1 MITSKST
8 WSAIYSTPDV
18 PKLSS
23 PSKMPCHSMS
33 IPAQAQACKVGAI
46 LAKLY
51 GTVCFN
57 CYALKGMYVL
67 PTVKALREHNLRL
80 IETDLEQWE
89 HNSII
94 LIGKSSS
101 KGGYFRWFASGDLQS
116 FKHLLAIIR
125 IALALPKIKFWLPT
139 KEKALLNELLRQK
152 IAIPDNLIIRLS
164 MTHVNVPAS
173 NENFLTSTVYT
184 HDKKPLG
191 QACIAPSQE
200 GKCLA
205 CRACW
210 NKSIPTISYPEH

>member
-8 WSAIYSTPDV
+8 WSAIYSAPNM
-18 PKLSS
+18 PKLSN

-33 IPAQAQACKVGAI
+33 IPAQACKVGAI
-46 LAKLY
+46 LNKVY

-80 IETDLEQWE
+80 IEANLAQWE

-94 LIGKSSS
+94 LIDKSSS
-101 KGGYFRWFASGDLQS
+101 KGGHFRWFDSGDLQS
-116 FKHLLAIIR
+116 FKHLMAIIH
-125 IALALPKIKFWLPT
+125 IADALPQIKFWLPT
-139 KEKALLNELLRQK
+139 KEKALLNELSRQK
-152 IAIPDNLIIRLS
+152 IDIPDNLIIRLS

-184 HDKKPLG
+184 HDRKPLG
-191 QACIAPSQE
+191 QACIAPSQN
-200 GKCLA
+200 GKCLD

-210 NKSIPTISYPEH
+210 NKEISTISYLEH

>member
-8 WSAIYSTPDV
+8 WSAIYSATNM
-18 PKLSS
+18 PKLSN

-33 IPAQAQACKVGAI
+33 IPAQACKVGSV

-51 GTVCFN
+51 NTVCSN

-80 IETDLEQWE
+80 IEENLAQWE
-89 HNSII
+89 HNSIV

-101 KGGYFRWFASGDLQS
+101 RGGHFRWFDSGDLQS
-116 FKHLLAIIR
+116 FKHLMAIIR

-152 IAIPDNLIIRLS
+152 IDIPDNLIIRLS
-164 MTHVNVPAS
+164 MTHVNAPAH

-191 QACIAPSQE
+191 QA
-200 GKCLA
+200 
-205 CRACW
+205 
-210 NKSIPTISYPEH
+210 